1 MVRPGDRIS
10 ERYEVLEQLAAGG
23 MGTLWRARHL
33 ELEVD
38 VALKFVS
45 TDASSAQL
53 LKRFK
58 REAQAVARLR
68 SPNIVHVL
76 DYGLF
81 EEQPYL
87 AMELLRGEDL
97 AKRLEKTGKLP
108 PQQVLTIVEGI
119 AQGLSVAHEAG
130 IVHRDLKPANVF
142 LEQVGEREVVKI
154 LDFGVAKDLGRK
166 TDPAGITTGTAA
178 VGSPAY
184 MSPEQVWG
192 EEVGPPADLWALGA
206 LCFEL
211 LTGKAPFVDET
222 LAKVFER
229 IIRAPLPKARSVA
242 PELPHSIDA
251 FFARALARPPGDR
264 FGSALELVDGLRQAL
279 RGRETLQPPGKRAPW
294 LGLALLAAVGV
305 LAFVLGRQAGSPPAV
320 EPAKAVSRSVAP
332 VRPSVPVVEPPAV
345 AVPVSAPSA
354 SAAPLASDATKRR
367 LDGAGVARPPAPSGS
382 SSSPT
387 VDPQFGIPLPR

>member
-45 TDASSAQL
+45 SDASSAQP

-76 DYGLF
+76 DYGVF

-87 AMELLRGEDL
+87 AMELLHGEDL

-108 PQQVLTIVEGI
+108 PQEALMILEGI
-119 AQGLSVAHEAG
+119 AQGLRVAHEAG
-130 IVHRDLKPANVF
+130 IVHRDLKPANIF
-142 LEQVGEREVVKI
+142 LERVGERDVVKI

-166 TDPAGITTGTAA
+166 ADPVDTTSTGA

-192 EEVGPPADLWALGA
+192 EEVGPRADLWALGA
-206 LCFEL
+206 LSFEM

-229 IIRAPLPKARSVA
+229 IIRAPLPDARSFA
-242 PELPHSIDA
+242 PELPQSIDA
-251 FFARALARPPGDR
+251 FFARALARSQNER
-264 FGSALELVDGLRQAL
+264 FANARELVDGFRQAL
-279 RGRETLQPPGKRAPW
+279 RGRETLQSPGRRAPW
-294 LGLALLAAVGV
+294 LGLALLALVGL
-305 LAFVLGRQAGSPPAV
+305 LAFVLGRHAGSSPAV
-320 EPAKAVSRSVAP
+320 EPSKAVSPS
-332 VRPSVPVVEPPAV
+332 PSVRLPPTAVEPAST

-354 SAAPLASDATKRR
+354 SAAPATTDTAKRR
-367 LDGAGVARPPAPSGS
+367 GAGVSSAPPSTASPS
-382 SSSPT
+382 SSAPA

>member
-45 TDASSAQL
+45 TDAGSAQL

-76 DYGLF
+76 DYGVF
-81 EEQPYL
+81 EDQPYL

-97 AKRLEKTGKLP
+97 AKRLEKDGKLP
-108 PQQVLTIVEGI
+108 PQQALTIVEGI

-130 IVHRDLKPANVF
+130 IVHRDLKPANIF

-154 LDFGVAKDLGRK
+154 LDFGVAKDLARK
-166 TDPAGITTGTAA
+166 TDPAGTTSTGA

-192 EEVGPPADLWALGA
+192 EEVGPRADLWALGA
-206 LCFEL
+206 LSFEL

-229 IIRAPLPKARSVA
+229 IIRAPLPRARSVA
-242 PELPHSIDA
+242 PELPPSIEA
-251 FFARALARPPGDR
+251 FFARALARQQSDR
-264 FGSALELVDGLRQAL
+264 FGTARELVDGLRQAL

-294 LGLALLAAVGV
+294 LGLALLATVGL
-305 LAFVLGRQAGSPPAV
+305 LAFVLGRQAGSTPAV
-320 EPAKAVSRSVAP
+320 EPSKPVSHSVAS
-332 VRPSVPVVEPPAV
+332 VRASVPVVEPAAV
-345 AVPVSAPSA
+345 ALPVSTPSA
-354 SAAPLASDATKRR
+354 SAVSTASDAAKRR
-367 LDGAGVARPPAPSGS
+367 PPGTGVAPAPAPSGS
-382 SSSPT
+382 SSAPV